1 MCNAGYAET
10 CFVSDILEQLY
21 VDWYTPLFE
30 AAPSTVPYLSSSVLA
45 AGITNFLRSL
55 AYNDLLW
62 DLAMFKAIDEG
73 FVNYVKQENM
83 NLYNY
88 FYDYIKEE
96 NSLLISDGIGGLID

>member
-1 MCNAGYAET
+1 
-10 CFVSDILEQLY
+10 
-21 VDWYTPLFE
+21 
-30 AAPSTVPYLSSSVLA
+30 
-45 AGITNFLRSL
+45 
-55 AYNDLLW
+55 
-62 DLAMFKAIDEG
+62 MFKAIDEG